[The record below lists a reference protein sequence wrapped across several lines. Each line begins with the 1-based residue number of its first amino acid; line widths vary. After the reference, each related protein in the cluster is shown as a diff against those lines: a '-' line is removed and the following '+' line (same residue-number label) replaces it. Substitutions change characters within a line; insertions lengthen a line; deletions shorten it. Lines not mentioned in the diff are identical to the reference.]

1 MRKERARNR
10 SLNGYFYG
18 MVAYLRRKKDE
29 AKCSDPRGVF
39 GRFRAAVGA
48 PMALSV

>member
-18 MVAYLRRKKDE
+18 MVAYLRRKKDK
-29 AKCSDPRGVF
+29 AKRSDLRGIF
-39 GRFRAAVGA
+39 GCFGAAVKA
-48 PMALSV
+48 LMALRV